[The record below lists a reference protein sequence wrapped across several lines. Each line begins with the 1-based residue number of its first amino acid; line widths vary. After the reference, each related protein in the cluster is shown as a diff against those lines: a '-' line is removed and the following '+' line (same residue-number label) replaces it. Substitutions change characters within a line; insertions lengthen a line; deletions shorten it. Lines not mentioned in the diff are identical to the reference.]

1 MMQNLKGKINRHILS
16 VVIFFSIAI
25 LLSAC
30 LKDLDLR
37 PGEMDLNELL
47 AASDTLQ
54 IGSQRITMRTQMW
67 RDFRNST
74 ESPDD
79 GGFLNAIFWIYSIDS
94 TALPG
99 GFSADA
105 AWIVFGEQV
114 WDTYLTGEEPPVEEQ
129 QSFQLFE
136 VARNGP
142 KWGPGDL
149 LTTVVRLRDRQ
160 GRRHLLRASNQLVDR
175 LEDDFE

>member
-1 MMQNLKGKINRHILS
+1 MMRIIQGKINRHILPAT
-16 VVIFFSIAI
+16 IFFSI
-25 LLSAC
+25 LFLFSAC

-37 PGEMDLNELL
+37 PGEMDLIELL
-47 AASDTLQ
+47 AAPDTLQ

-67 RDFRNST
+67 RDFRTST
-74 ESPDD
+74 ESPED

-105 AWIVFGEQV
+105 AWIVLGEQV
-114 WDTYLTGEEPPVEEQ
+114 WDTYLTGEAPPVEEQ
-129 QSFQLFE
+129 LSFQLFE

-160 GRRHLLRASNQLVDR
+160 GRRHLLRASNQTVER